1 MNLESIINQVEHCIL
16 GSKNE
21 RLTLVLKNGDKIVV
35 FGKKTVVE
43 VFYLINGRS

>member
-1 MNLESIINQVEHCIL
+1 MQINMDCIEHCIL

-21 RLTLVLKNGDKIVV
+21 RLTLILKNGDKIVV
-35 FGKKTVVE
+35 LGKKTVVE